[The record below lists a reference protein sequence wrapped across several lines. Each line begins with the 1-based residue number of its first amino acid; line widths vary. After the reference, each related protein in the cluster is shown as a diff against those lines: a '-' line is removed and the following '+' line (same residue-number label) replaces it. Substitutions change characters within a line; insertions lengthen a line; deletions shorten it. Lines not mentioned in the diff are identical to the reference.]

1 VTINNVDESLIKKRA
16 KKEKPQ
22 VWTNTNPDVGHKVLM
37 SDATSKTGASWIDR
51 MLMPI
56 EVGDT
61 GNISNIRVRY
71 LNGTM
76 PNLTNPTIRHGC
88 QGIIVSVSIQC
99 ASGAGFF
106 HNTQDEHG
114 FTDDGFIKL
123 TGLDSGFK
131 NNEYRILIF
140 YLPDS
145 EEDSVK

>member
-88 QGIIVSVSIQC
+88 C
-99 ASGAGFF
+99 KCF
-106 HNTQDEHG
+106 HT
-114 FTDDGFIKL
+114 
-123 TGLDSGFK
+123 
-131 NNEYRILIF
+131 
-140 YLPDS
+140 
-145 EEDSVK
+145 VC